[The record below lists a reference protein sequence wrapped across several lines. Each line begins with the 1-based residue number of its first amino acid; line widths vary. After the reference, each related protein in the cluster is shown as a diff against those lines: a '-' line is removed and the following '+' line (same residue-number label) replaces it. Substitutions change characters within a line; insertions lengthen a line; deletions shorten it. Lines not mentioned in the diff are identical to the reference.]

1 MSPFMLGFLAGM
13 FVGAWIGFI
22 VLALCVAARETED
35 ERRAFNEHSVGGRQ
49 DHGGIN
55 EQLVPRLQDNTE

>member
-49 DHGGIN
+49 DHGGIK
-55 EQLVPRLQDNTE
+55 

>member
-22 VLALCVAARETED
+22 VLALCVAARD
-35 ERRAFNEHSVGGRQ
+35 ERRKCHDADGHV
-49 DHGGIN
+49 
-55 EQLVPRLQDNTE
+55 V

>member
-49 DHGGIN
+49 NHGG
-55 EQLVPRLQDNTE
+55 EYETRMRRRER

>member
-35 ERRAFNEHSVGGRQ
+35 ERRAFNEHNVGGRQ
-49 DHGGIN
+49 NHGG
-55 EQLVPRLQDNTE
+55 ER